1 VTTDWAIILAG
12 GEGSRLRSIT
22 STAFPGRP
30 KQYCSLVTNR
40 TLLDET
46 RARVALSIDPRRT
59 MLAVTE
65 CHRPFYEVEAR
76 ELPEELLVEQPLNR
90 GTTMAMALALGR
102 IRRLD
107 SSAVVAV
114 FPSDHYYDNIPA
126 VQQALDIAFHGARRN
141 PGRMFL
147 LGSTPDAPEMEYGWI
162 EPGGPLT
169 NPFAGDRLLNVR
181 QFIEKPAQ
189 MTASDLVHQGWLWN
203 TFIIVGRLNAFLNAL
218 RLGVPFAGRFAA
230 LAAAAPDLDSER
242 ELAARAYR
250 GAPMSG
256 FCADVLTKWP
266 SLCAV
271 SRMIAAGWIDVGQPR
286 RLEIAR
292 QHAGLRSQAA
302 S

>member
-1 VTTDWAIILAG
+1 
-12 GEGSRLRSIT
+12 
-22 STAFPGRP
+22 
-30 KQYCSLVTNR
+30 
-40 TLLDET
+40 
-46 RARVALSIDPRRT
+46 
-59 MLAVTE
+59 
-65 CHRPFYEVEAR
+65 
-76 ELPEELLVEQPLNR
+76 
-90 GTTMAMALALGR
+90 MAMALALGR

-114 FPSDHYYDNIPA
+114 FPSDHYYDNVPA

-141 PGRMFL
+141 PGRLFL

-162 EPGGPLT
+162 EPGAPLT
-169 NPFAGDRLLNVR
+169 NPYAGDRLLNVR
-181 QFIEKPAQ
+181 QFIEKPGQ
-189 MTASDLVHQGWLWN
+189 MAASGLVDRGWLWN

-230 LAAAAPDLDSER
+230 LAAAAPDLESER

-250 GAPMSG
+250 GTPPSG
-256 FCADVLTKWP
+256 FCSDVLAKWP

-271 SRMIAAGWIDVGQPR
+271 SRMIAAGWIDVGQPG